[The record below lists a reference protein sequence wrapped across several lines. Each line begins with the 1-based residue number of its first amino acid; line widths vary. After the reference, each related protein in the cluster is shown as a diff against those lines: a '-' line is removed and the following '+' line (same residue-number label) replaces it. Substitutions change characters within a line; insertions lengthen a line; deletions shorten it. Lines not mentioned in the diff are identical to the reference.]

1 MVGEG
6 VAKGSIEGLVAM
18 LRAAGDPTRLR
29 LLLLLREAE
38 LAVSELIEIVGQSQ
52 PRVSR
57 HLKLLGEAGLLER
70 FKEGSWVFYRAADR
84 GKGAELG
91 RALAL
96 LADPGLIETDRTRLA
111 HVRETRAAAA
121 AAYFK
126 ANAAEWE
133 RIRAL
138 HAPEKDVEAAIL
150 RHLAAKPIG
159 DLLDAGTGTGR
170 MLELLAPHARRAVG
184 IDVSP
189 EMLAIARDR
198 LAREHLPQVQVR
210 LGDIYRLPFPNG
222 SAGPNGGAGEAGFDA
237 VLFHQVLHYLDDPGA
252 AVAEAARVMRPGGR
266 LAIADFAPH
275 GLDFLRD
282 DYAHRRLGFSDRE
295 VKSWFEAAGLTP
307 ADSETIAPMDGGAP
321 PSPEKLTVK
330 LWLATARAKEAA

>member
-1 MVGEG
+1 MD
-6 VAKGSIEGLVAM
+6 KLVAM

-91 RALAL
+91 RALAA
-96 LADPGLIETDRTRLA
+96 LADPGLIETDLARLN
-111 HVRETRAAAA
+111 HVREARAAAA

-126 ANAAEWE
+126 ANAGEWE

-138 HAPEKDVEAAIL
+138 HAPEKDVEAAIVKRL
-150 RHLAAKPIG
+150 TVKPIE

-170 MLELLAPHARRAVG
+170 MLELLAPHARRAMG
-184 IDVSP
+184 IDISP

-198 LAREHLPQVQVR
+198 LARQHLPQVQVR
-210 LGDIYRLPFPNG
+210 LGDIYRLPF
-222 SAGPNGGAGEAGFDA
+222 SGGNRESGFDA

-252 AVAEAARVMRPGGR
+252 AVGEAARVMRPGGR

-275 GLDFLRD
+275 GLEFLRE

-295 VKSWFEAAGLTP
+295 VKSWFDAAGLK
-307 ADSETIAPMDGGAP
+307 ANDSDTIAPEK

-330 LWLATARAKEAA
+330 VWLAAKPSEHNKEVKKEAA